1 MLLAIAACSPNA
13 PDQAG
18 SQGRGID
25 PANNIGDIKT
35 VDVEGAPFARGDF
48 SQSRLVMLNI
58 WTTWCPP
65 CLREMPDLA
74 AISNERA
81 GTGFRVVGIVADA
94 VTELGKTNEETVAL
108 ARSIMQELGV
118 EYTVILPDE
127 TLLTGV
133 LKDMYA
139 VPTTVFVD
147 GYGNLVGDS
156 YVGSRSKDDWNK
168 LIDELMETGK
178 P

>member
-1 MLLAIAACSPNA
+1 
-13 PDQAG
+13 
-18 SQGRGID
+18 
-25 PANNIGDIKT
+25 
-35 VDVEGAPFARGDF
+35 
-48 SQSRLVMLNI
+48 
-58 WTTWCPP
+58 
-65 CLREMPDLA
+65 MPDLA